1 MARTTQMQVLAKAMT
16 EAGQTGMSRGEI
28 AMLLNVK
35 ANSVPIYIYGLRK
48 FCKADIGAVKNGK
61 QIVAYVL
68 NNPETLNVHGDRRV
82 SGGKV
87 VAKKATVAKAKVGGK
102 VNPVA
107 EKQLAPKVRED
118 KAVAFDRDLE
128 IASIGDREFSDLR
141 ESLGLGSFGSSWD

>member
-1 MARTTQMQVLAKAMT
+1 MARTTQLQILAKAMT

-28 AMLLNVK
+28 AMLMNIN
-35 ANSVPIYIYGLRK
+35 ANSVPVYIHGLRK
-48 FCKADIGAVKNGK
+48 YCKADVGAVKNGR

-68 NNPETLNVHGDRRV
+68 NNPDTLKPHVDRRV

-107 EKQLAPKVRED
+107 EKQIAPKVRED
-118 KAVAFDRDLE
+118 KVVAFDRDLE

-141 ESLGLGSFGSSWD
+141 ESLGLGSYGSSWD